1 MFISSFSVNA
11 VEDLPNTRDVESQK
25 QCPEIVTNL
34 FLSSVVKAE
43 NLSLLQKRKLPIS

>member
-34 FLSSVVKAE
+34 FLKK
-43 NLSLLQKRKLPIS
+43 QIWI